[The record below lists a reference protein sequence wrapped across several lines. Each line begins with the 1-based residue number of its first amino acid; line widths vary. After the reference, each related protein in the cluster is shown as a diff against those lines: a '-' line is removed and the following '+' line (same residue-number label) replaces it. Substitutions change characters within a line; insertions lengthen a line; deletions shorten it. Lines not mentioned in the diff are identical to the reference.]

1 MIGRSAFYHVSID
14 FIDFLNCYECRKIFE
29 KERNNAVAR
38 AVFLVF
44 SVGKR
49 LKIVESNF
57 RNDW

>member
-1 MIGRSAFYHVSID
+1 MIGRSAFYHVSIG

-29 KERNNAVAR
+29 KESNKAVAR
-38 AVFLVF
+38 VVFLVF
-44 SVGKR
+44 SVGKH